1 MTSINSKE
9 FMDELLFC
17 LKARDEVKAKALLQF
32 ASDTHLDI
40 KIQKQALLE
49 IGRADEKIAFPLLEH
64 LTRVEMADQEI
75 KDTLYDLILD
85 KACGN
90 TDLVIKYISREE
102 KQNQI
107 IYIKAAGDLL
117 LTEVA
122 PVLTDI
128 INTGTDPDVLYHAV
142 KSLGALRMK
151 AALPVFSKLIKGRK
165 KNDRITRETMSAIS
179 SLASKDAADTLL
191 SFINIQDPLA
201 LPAIEAIAA
210 IQSQYALETLSNL
223 LSSKFARIR
232 NAAIDQIIKIGKKS
246 VPILT
251 KATFQ
256 ESSDYMVHLITTLG
270 YIGDQA
276 ALPCILDI
284 IKACP
289 ENPNVRQASY
299 EAMERLPSTQWGIL
313 LAAGLSDPVEAVRM
327 SAARAVDKNLSK
339 ALVTGL
345 KHLVRNEDQTA
356 ENAVAALID
365 SRADNI
371 FNFLVQEP
379 SFTRLAVNYVQ
390 NKAARAAGQHFV
402 QLMKDKGFTEI
413 AAKINLHRNEKE
425 KNTQEKIEIYVVD
438 DSKMMLK
445 LYQNKLEKLGFTP
458 TLFQFPV
465 EAVKAV
471 SILKPALVITDLNM
485 PEMNGL
491 QLTRVLRKQYTPQQL
506 PVLMITTQSD
516 FVMTREGEQS
526 IQFNDNTI
534 KKTGISKILHK
545 PFSDKALK
553 KSVDELIRTR
563 KNNDKK
569 SNDI

>member
-1 MTSINSKE
+1 MVSINSQE

-17 LKARDEVKAKALLQF
+17 LKAGDVVKAKALLQF

-40 KIQKQALLE
+40 QTQKQALLE
-49 IGRADEKIAFPLLEH
+49 IGRADEKTAFPLLDH
-64 LTRVEMADQEI
+64 LTRIEMADPEI
-75 KDTLYDLILD
+75 RDVLYDLILD

-90 TDLVIKYISREE
+90 TDLVIKYITQKE

-142 KSLGALRMK
+142 KSLGVLRMSD
-151 AALPVFSKLIKGRK
+151 ALPVFSKLIKERK
-165 KNDRITRETMSAIS
+165 TNDRESRESITAIS
-179 SLASKDAADTLL
+179 RLASKEAVDILL
-191 SFINIQDPLA
+191 SFVNVQNPMA
-201 LPAIEAIAA
+201 LTAIEGIAA
-210 IQSQYALETLSNL
+210 IQTQYALETLSSL
-223 LSSKFARIR
+223 LSSKYARLR
-232 NAAIDQIIKIGKKS
+232 NAAIDQIIQTGKKS

-251 KATFQ
+251 KAAFQ
-256 ESSDYMVHLITTLG
+256 DSSDYMVHLITTLG

-284 IKACP
+284 IKTCLK
-289 ENPNVRQASY
+289 NPNVRQASY

-313 LAAGLSDPVEAVRM
+313 LAAGLSDPVEPVRM

-339 ALVTGL
+339 ALVAGL
-345 KHLVRNEDQTA
+345 KKLIRKENQTA
-356 ENAVAALID
+356 ENVVAALID

-371 FNFLVQEP
+371 FNFLLQEP
-379 SFTRLAVNYVQ
+379 AFTRLAVHYVQ
-390 NKAARAAGQHFV
+390 NKAARAASRHFV
-402 QLMKDKGFTEI
+402 QMMKDKGFPEL
-413 AAKINLHRNEKE
+413 AEKINFQDNEPVENLK
-425 KNTQEKIEIYVVD
+425 KPLDIYVID

-445 LYQNKLEKLGFTP
+445 LYQNKLEKFGYAP
-458 TLFQFPV
+458 TLFQFPG

-491 QLTRVLRKQYTPQQL
+491 QLTRVIRKQYSPQQL

-516 FVMTREGEQS
+516 FIMTKNGEQS
-526 IQFNDNTI
+526 VQFNHDTMQ
-534 KKTGISKILHK
+534 KAGISKILHK
-545 PFSDKALK
+545 PFSDTELR
-553 KSVDELIRTR
+553 KSVDELI
-563 KNNDKK
+563 
-569 SNDI
+569 

>member
-32 ASDTHLDI
+32 ASDTHIDI
-40 KIQKQALLE
+40 RTQKQALLE

-64 LTRVEMADQEI
+64 LTRIEMADPEI
-75 KDTLYDLILD
+75 RDVLYDLILD

-90 TDLVIKYISREE
+90 TDLVIKYITQKE
-102 KQNQI
+102 KQIQI

-128 INTGTDPDVLYHAV
+128 INTGTDPDVVYHAV
-142 KSLGALRMK
+142 KSLGVLRMRQ
-151 AALPVFSKLIKGRK
+151 ALPVFSKLIKERNT
-165 KNDRITRETMSAIS
+165 NDRVSRESISAIS
-179 SLASKDAADTLL
+179 RLASKEAVDTLL
-191 SFINIQDPLA
+191 LFVNAQNPLA
-201 LPAIEAIAA
+201 LTAIEGIAA
-210 IQSQYALETLSNL
+210 IQTQYALETLSSL
-223 LSSKFARIR
+223 LSSKYARIR
-232 NAAIDQIIKIGKKS
+232 NAAIDQIIRTGKKS

-251 KATFQ
+251 KSAFQ
-256 ESSDYMVHLITTLG
+256 DSSDYMVHLITTLG

-284 IKACP
+284 IKTCP
-289 ENPNVRQASY
+289 KNPNVRQASY
-299 EAMERLPSTQWGIL
+299 EAMERLPSPQWGIL
-313 LAAGLSDPVEAVRM
+313 LAAGLSDPVEPVRM

-339 ALVTGL
+339 ALVAGL
-345 KHLVRNEDQTA
+345 KKLVRKENQTA
-356 ENAVAALID
+356 ENVVAALID
-365 SRADNI
+365 SGADNI
-371 FNFLVQEP
+371 FNFLLQEP
-379 SFTRLAVNYVQ
+379 SFTRLAVHYVQ

-402 QLMKDKGFTEI
+402 QMMKDKGFPEL
-413 AAKINLHRNEKE
+413 AEKINFQDNEQVENSK
-425 KNTQEKIEIYVVD
+425 QPIDIYVID

-445 LYQNKLEKLGFTP
+445 LYQNKLEKFGYTP
-458 TLFQFPV
+458 TLFQFPG
-465 EAVKAV
+465 EAVKAI

-491 QLTRVLRKQYTPQQL
+491 QLTRVIRKQYTPQQL

-516 FVMTREGEQS
+516 FVMTRNGEQS
-526 IQFNDNTI
+526 VQFNQDFI

-545 PFSDKALK
+545 PFSDKALRE
-553 KSVDELIRTR
+553 SVEELI
-563 KNNDKK
+563 
-569 SNDI
+569 